1 MKRILLT
8 GVFTVACYLF
18 FLISQCPVARVL
30 PWLPLPPGLVLSGP
44 SGTLWQG
51 DFEQVM
57 WRGKLLQKVGWHLP
71 LSSVLLF
78 DPVIELSFKD
88 RNTLQGQAELGW
100 ASGIRWRDVDLRA
113 DAAWLLSQAPM
124 PLPVP
129 VTATGDVRLQLAELI
144 VTPQQCVTLAGNL
157 LWRGAEVQSP
167 MGALRLD
174 DARAQLSCEQGK
186 WVAKVQQDSPQLKL
200 NGRAELDFKGNYSV
214 QGTLTPGVELP
225 PSFAQGMNFLGQRD
239 SQGAIRLNYVGRL

>member
-8 GVFTVACYLF
+8 GLFAVACYLF
-18 FLISQCPVARVL
+18 FLIGQCPVARVL

-51 DFEQVM
+51 DLEQVL
-57 WRGKLLQKVGWHLP
+57 WQGKMLPKVGWRLP
-71 LSSVLLF
+71 LTSVLLF

-88 RNTLQGQAELGW
+88 RNTLYGTAELGW
-100 ASGIRWRDVDLRA
+100 ARGMRLRDVDIQTDA
-113 DAAWLLSQAPM
+113 DWLLSQAPLR
-124 PLPVP
+124 LPVP
-129 VTATGDVRLQLAELI
+129 VTATGDVRLRLDELI
-144 VTPQQCVTLAGNL
+144 VTPQQCVTLAGQL

-174 DARAQLSCEQGK
+174 DVAAQLSCKQGQ
-186 WVAKVQQDSPQLKL
+186 WVAKLTQNSKQLKL
-200 NGRAELDFKGNYSV
+200 EGDGELDFKGNYKF
-214 QGTLTPGVELP
+214 QGKLTPGSELP
-225 PSFAQGMNFLGQRD
+225 DSFAQGVNFLGQRD